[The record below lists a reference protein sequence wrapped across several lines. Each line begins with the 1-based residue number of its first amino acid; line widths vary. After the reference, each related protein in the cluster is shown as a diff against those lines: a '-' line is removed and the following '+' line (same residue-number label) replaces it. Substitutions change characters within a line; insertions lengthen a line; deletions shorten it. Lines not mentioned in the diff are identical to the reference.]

1 MQIACRDG
9 FFPGRQYAY
18 RKGGIYISAIGYIQA
33 RAYASAAQLPLRDVA
48 VTITD
53 EDGMAIA
60 MRLTDRNGVIS
71 PVQIPVPDRFES
83 QEPDA
88 EERPYSLVNLAAH
101 HKGYEMI
108 EAKHLQV
115 FAGTVTYQEL
125 EMIPISERS
134 VAEEDTIFYNTPS
147 QDL

>member
-1 MQIACRDG
+1 MSD
-9 FFPGRQYAY
+9 
-18 RKGGIYISAIGYIQA
+18 IGYLQA
-33 RAYASAAQLPLRDVA
+33 RAYASSAQLPLRDVA
-48 VTITD
+48 VSITD
-53 EDGMAIA
+53 EDGNAIA
-60 MRLTDRNGVIS
+60 MRLTDRSGVIS

-88 EERPYSLVNLAAH
+88 EETPYSLVNLMAYR
-101 HKGYEMI
+101 KGYDTI

-125 EMIPISERS
+125 EMIPMSEHS
-134 VAEEDTIFYNTPS
+134 ATNEDTIFYDTPS